1 MVVLE
6 DGGMAKAYR
15 PVNRDQPFLLAPD
28 MREWLAPDHLV
39 WFLLETVETL
49 DLRAFHA
56 RHPNDGAGRAA
67 YDPQM
72 MVALLVYAYCCG
84 ERSSRQIERL
94 CQVNVAFRVV
104 CAGDIPDH
112 TKIAR
117 FRKVHQDAFE
127 AVFAQ
132 VLLIAGKAG
141 LARFETVAI
150 DGTKIAANAS
160 LSANRDADWF
170 LREEVAK
177 IIEQARVVDEAEDEV
192 HGREDRGD
200 GTPPDLRDPTRRKA
214 RIVAA
219 AAEIEAEQKA
229 GAARQADLDAA
240 RSREAAQRL
249 ERLGAGQKVIGRYP
263 AGADRAMEAQA
274 RLERVIAV
282 QQAKLDRRA
291 ARIAAGERPRGKVPV
306 PVEEHVDV
314 KRARAALEAARTH
327 VDTPLVG
334 DLRRQKQTAAHANLT
349 DPQSR
354 IMPTRNGWVQ
364 GYNAQLAVTADQII
378 IALSLGQNPGDTEAF
393 IPMMRAAQD
402 AAATLNA
409 LTHNRAH
416 VIGTVL
422 ADAGYP
428 SDDNLTAEGPDRL
441 IALGKSRD
449 QARAAKTRPTQG
461 EPPPDATP
469 REAMDHRLRTP
480 EGAALYKRRG
490 ATVEPGIGNL
500 KKLLTGFSRR
510 GLNAAKSE
518 LHLAAAAFN
527 LRKIHTAALA

>member
-1 MVVLE
+1 
-6 DGGMAKAYR
+6 MAKAYR

-28 MREWLAPDHLV
+28 MREWLPADHLV
-39 WFLLETVETL
+39 WFLLETLQRL
-49 DLRAFHA
+49 DLRPFHA
-56 RHPNDGAGRAA
+56 RHRNDGAGRAA

-117 FRKVHQDAFE
+117 FRAAHQDAF
-127 AVFAQ
+127 ADVFAQ
-132 VLLIAGKAG
+132 VLAIAARAG
-141 LARFETVAI
+141 LAKFETVAI

-160 LSANRDADWF
+160 LSANREADWF
-170 LREEVAK
+170 LREEVSK
-177 IIEQARVVDEAEDEV
+177 IIAEAQVVDEGEDAE
-192 HGREDRGD
+192 HGRDDRGD
-200 GTPPDLRDPTRRKA
+200 GTPPDLRDPSRRRA
-214 RIVAA
+214 RIAAA

-229 GAARQADLDAA
+229 AAAAQAGLDAVRA
-240 RSREAAQRL
+240 REAAARL
-249 ERLGAGQKVIGRYP
+249 ERLAAGEKVSTRYP
-263 AGADRAMEAQA
+263 RGADRVAEAQA
-274 RLERVIAV
+274 RLDRLITR
-282 QQAKLDRRA
+282 QQARIDRRA
-291 ARIAAGERPRGKVPV
+291 ARIAAGERPSGTVPV
-306 PVEEHVDV
+306 PVEDHIHVR
-314 KRARAALEAARTH
+314 RARAALAAARAH
-327 VDTPLVG
+327 VDKPLVR
-334 DLRRQKQTAAHANLT
+334 DLRRQKKTCSSANLT

-354 IMPTRNGWVQ
+354 IMPTRKGWVQ
-364 GYNAQLAVTADQII
+364 GYNAQFAITADQVIV
-378 IALSLGQNPGDTEAF
+378 ALGLGQNPNDMDEF

-402 AAATLNA
+402 VAARLNS
-409 LTHNRAH
+409 LTGSTDH

-428 SDDNLTAEGPDRL
+428 SDDNFTAPGPSRL

-449 QARAAKTRPTQG
+449 QAKAAKTSPTQG
-461 EPPPDATP
+461 KPPPDASP

-480 EGAALYKRRG
+480 EGAKLYKRRG

-510 GLNAAKSE
+510 GLNAGLGE
-518 LHLAAAAFN
+518 LNLAATAFN
-527 LRKIHTAALA
+527 LRKIHTLTLA

>member
-1 MVVLE
+1 
-6 DGGMAKAYR
+6 MAKAYR
-15 PVNRDQPFLLAPD
+15 PVNRDQPFLLPPD

-39 WFLLETVETL
+39 WFLLETLQKL

-56 RHPNDGAGRAA
+56 RHPNDGGGRAA

-117 FRKVHQDAFE
+117 FRKDHQDVFE
-127 AVFAQ
+127 DVFAQ
-132 VLLIAGKAG
+132 VLAVAARAG
-141 LARFETVAI
+141 LAKFETVAI

-160 LSANRDADWF
+160 MDANRDADWF
-170 LREEVAK
+170 RREEIAK
-177 IIEQARVVDEAEDEV
+177 IIAEARAVDEAEDTE
-192 HGREDRGD
+192 HGPDDRGD
-200 GTPPDLRDPTRRKA
+200 GTPPQLRDPTRRKA
-214 RIVAA
+214 RIAAA

-229 GAARQADLDAA
+229 AADRQAELDAVRA
-240 RSREAAQRL
+240 KEAAQRL
-249 ERLGAGQKVIGRYP
+249 ERLGAGEKILGRYP
-263 AGADRAMEAQA
+263 RGADRVRQAQA
-274 RLERVIAV
+274 RLDRMIAA

-291 ARIAAGERPRGKVPV
+291 ARIAAGERPSGPV
-306 PVEEHVDV
+306 PVLIEEHAHIAA
-314 KRARAALEAARTH
+314 ARAALEAAKTH
-327 VDTPLVG
+327 VDKPLAR
-334 DLRRQKQTAAHANLT
+334 DLRKQKKQTSSQANLT

-354 IMPTRNGWVQ
+354 IMPTRKGWVQ

-378 IALSLGQNPGDTEAF
+378 IALSLGQNPADTEAF

-409 LTHNRAH
+409 LTANPDH
-416 VIGTVL
+416 VIGTLL

-428 SDDNLTAEGPDRL
+428 SDDNLTADGPDRL

-449 QARAAKTRPTQG
+449 QAKAAKTSPTQG
-461 EPPPDATP
+461 ESPPGATP

-480 EGAALYKRRG
+480 EGARLYKRRG

-500 KKLLTGFSRR
+500 KKLLPRMSRR
-510 GLNAAKSE
+510 GLDAVRSE
-518 LHLAAAAFN
+518 LHLAATAFN
-527 LRKIHTAALA
+527 LRKIHTAAALA